1 MKQKYTIGFI
11 VLVLTIVLAGCV
23 HDYPSMTE
31 DGEEGIDPTLVEVNT
46 EVTLDLELV
55 PLEIITQ
62 KNARSGTNKARC
74 GTTKARAGEQTDY
87 RRRFIIEAWREGKP
101 ESRQVTVMD
110 NAEEDGDEK
119 ITLPIHLKLHAL
131 DYTLAVWTDY
141 VTAGTTDDLYYD
153 TDNLQQVACHDPY
166 TGSTP
171 YRDCLYGTAALDLRQ
186 YRDEWNARVQVKVD
200 MVRPLAKYELIATDV
215 KDFLRKTKKQ
225 RADDETFTITFSYGF
240 YLPTVFNVLAGKP
253 ADSRTGIAYTTP
265 LAVPDDGKEEC
276 LIGTDFV
283 FVNGTE
289 SFVSLSMEI
298 RDGGGNVISR
308 TTGLEVPY
316 RRGHLTT
323 VRARFLTNEM
333 QGGVDIDPDFDGN
346 IDIDLDGLL
355 H

>member
-11 VLVLTIVLAGCV
+11 ALVLTIALAGCV
-23 HDYPSMTE
+23 HDYPGMTE
-31 DGEEGIDPTLVEVNT
+31 EGEEGVDPTLVEVNT

-62 KNARSGTNKARC
+62 ESARSGTNKARNI
-74 GTTKARAGEQTDY
+74 TTKADDGY

-101 ESRQVTVMD
+101 TTRQVTVMET
-110 NAEEDGDEK
+110 AEEDGDAK
-119 ITLPIHLKLHAL
+119 ISLPIHLKLHAL
-131 DYTLAVWTDY
+131 EYTLAVWTDY
-141 VTAGTTDDLYYD
+141 VKAGTTDDLYYD
-153 TDNLQQVACHDPY
+153 TDNLQQVACTDPY

-186 YRDEWNARVQVKVD
+186 YRNEWNARVQVSVD

-253 ADSRTGIAYTTP
+253 ADSRTGITYTTP
-265 LAVPDDGKEEC
+265 LTVPADGQEEC
-276 LIGTDFV
+276 AIGTDFV

-298 RDGGGNVISR
+298 RDSGGNVISR
-308 TTGLEVPY
+308 TTGLKVPY

-333 QGGVDIDPDFDGN
+333 QGGVDIDDDFDGN
-346 IDIDLDGLL
+346 IDVDLDGLL

>member
-1 MKQKYTIGFI
+1 MKQKYAIGFI
-11 VLVLTIVLAGCV
+11 ALVMATLFVSCV
-23 HDYPSMTE
+23 HDYPGMTE

-62 KNARSGTNKARC
+62 KNARSGT
-74 GTTKARAGEQTDY
+74 TKAADGY

-101 ESRQVTVMD
+101 TARQVTVMET
-110 NAEEDGDEK
+110 AEEDGDAK
-119 ITLPIHLKLHAL
+119 ISLPIHLKLHAL

-141 VTAGTTDDLYYD
+141 VKAGTTDDLYYD
-153 TDNLQQVACHDPY
+153 TDNLQQVACTDPY

-171 YRDCLYGTAALDLRQ
+171 YRDCLYGTTPLDLRN

-240 YLPTVFNVLAGKP
+240 YLPTVFNVLSGKP

-265 LAVPDDGKEEC
+265 LTVPTDGQKEC
-276 LIGTDFV
+276 TIGTDFV

-298 RDGGGNVISR
+298 RDSGGDVISR

-333 QGGVDIDPDFDGN
+333 QGGVDIDDDFDGN
-346 IDIDLDGLL
+346 IDVDLDGLL

>member
-11 VLVLTIVLAGCV
+11 ALVLTIALAGCV
-23 HDYPSMTE
+23 HEYPGMTE
-31 DGEEGIDPTLVEVNT
+31 EGEEGVDPTLVEVNT
-46 EVTLDLELV
+46 DVTLDLELV

-62 KNARSGTNKARC
+62 ESARSGTNKARNI
-74 GTTKARAGEQTDY
+74 TTKADDGY

-101 ESRQVTVMD
+101 TTRQVTVMET
-110 NAEEDGDEK
+110 AEEDGDGK
-119 ITLPIHLKLHAL
+119 ITLPIHLRLHAVE
-131 DYTLAVWTDY
+131 YTLAVWTDY
-141 VTAGTTDDLYYD
+141 VKAGTTDDLYYD
-153 TDNLQQVACHDPY
+153 TDNLQQVACTDPY
-166 TGSTP
+166 TGSTD
-171 YRDCLYGTAALDLRQ
+171 YRDCLYGTTPLDLRQ
-186 YRDEWNARVQVKVD
+186 YRNEWNARVQIKVD

-225 RADDETFTITFSYGF
+225 RAGDETFTITFSYGF

-253 ADSRTGIAYTTP
+253 ADSRTGITYTTP
-265 LAVPDDGKEEC
+265 LTVPADGQEEC
-276 LIGTDFV
+276 AIGTDFV

-298 RDGGGNVISR
+298 RDSGGNVISR
-308 TTGLEVPY
+308 TTGLKVPY

-333 QGGVDIDPDFDGN
+333 QGGVDIDDDFDGN
-346 IDIDLDGLL
+346 IDVDLDGLL

>member
-11 VLVLTIVLAGCV
+11 ALVLTIVLAGCV

-31 DGEEGIDPTLVEVNT
+31 DGEEGVDPTLVEVNT

-62 KNARSGTNKARC
+62 KNARSGT
-74 GTTKARAGEQTDY
+74 TKTRAAAQPDY
-87 RRRFIIEAWREGKP
+87 RRRFIIEAWRDGKP
-101 ESRQVTVMD
+101 ESRQVTVMEET
-110 NAEEDGDEK
+110 EEDNEE
-119 ITLPIHLKLHAL
+119 ILVPIRLKLHAVE
-131 DYTLAVWTDY
+131 YTLAVWTDY
-141 VTAGTTDDLYYD
+141 VTAGTDTDLYYD
-153 TDNLQQVACHDPY
+153 TKDLQYVACRDPY

-171 YRDCLYGTAALDLRQ
+171 YRDCLYGTTALDLRQ
-186 YRDEWNARVQVKVD
+186 YRDEWNAKVQIKVD

-225 RADDETFTITFSYGF
+225 RADDAAFTITFSYGF
-240 YLPTVFNVLAGKP
+240 YLPTVFNVLTGKP

-265 LAVPDDGKEEC
+265 LTVPDDGTEEC
-276 LIGTDFV
+276 RIGTDFV
-283 FVNGTE
+283 FVNGAE
-289 SFVSLSMEI
+289 SFVKLSMEI
-298 RDGGGNVISR
+298 RDGGSNVISR
-308 TTGLEVPY
+308 TVGLEVPY

-333 QGGVDIDPDFDGN
+333 QGGVDIDPDFDGD
-346 IDIDLDGLL
+346 IDVDLDGLL

>member
-11 VLVLTIVLAGCV
+11 ALVLTIALAGCV
-23 HDYPSMTE
+23 HDYPGMTE

-62 KNARSGTNKARC
+62 KNARSGTNKARS
-74 GTTKARAGEQTDY
+74 GTTKADDGY

-110 NAEEDGDEK
+110 TAEEENGDGK
-119 ITLPIHLKLHAL
+119 ISLPIHLRLHAL

-141 VTAGTTDDLYYD
+141 VKAGTTDDLYYN
-153 TDNLQQVACHDPY
+153 TDNLQQVACRDPY

-171 YRDCLYGTAALDLRQ
+171 YRDCLYGTTSLDLRQ
-186 YRDEWNARVQVKVD
+186 YRDEWNAKVQIKVD
-200 MVRPLAKYELIATDV
+200 MVRPLAQYEIIATDV

-265 LAVPDDGKEEC
+265 LTVPTDGQEEC
-276 LIGTDFV
+276 TIGTDFV

-298 RDGGGNVISR
+298 RDGGGDVISR
-308 TTGLEVPY
+308 TTGLKVPY

-333 QGGVDIDPDFDGN
+333 QGGVDIDDDFDGN
-346 IDIDLDGLL
+346 IDVDLDGLL

>member
-1 MKQKYTIGFI
+1 MKQKYAIGFI
-11 VLVLTIVLAGCV
+11 ALVVATLFVSCV
-23 HDYPSMTE
+23 HDYPDMTE
-31 DGEEGIDPTLVEVNT
+31 DGEEGVDPTLVEVNT

-62 KNARSGTNKARC
+62 KNARSGTNKARS
-74 GTTKARAGEQTDY
+74 GTTKADDGY

-101 ESRQVTVMD
+101 TARQVTVMET
-110 NAEEDGDEK
+110 AEEENGDEK
-119 ITLPIHLKLHAL
+119 ITLPIHLRLHAV
-131 DYTLAVWTDY
+131 DDTLAVWTDY
-141 VTAGTTDDLYYD
+141 VKAGTDTDLYYD
-153 TDNLQQVACHDPY
+153 TDNLQQVACTDPY

-171 YRDCLYGTAALDLRQ
+171 YRDCLYGTAPLDLRD
-186 YRDEWNARVQVKVD
+186 YRNEWNAKVQVQID
-200 MVRPLAKYELIATDV
+200 MVRPLAQYEIIATDV

-253 ADSRTGIAYTTP
+253 ADSRTGITYTTP
-265 LAVPDDGKEEC
+265 LTVPADGQEEC
-276 LIGTDFV
+276 TIGTDFV

-298 RDGGGNVISR
+298 RDSGGNVISR
-308 TTGLEVPY
+308 TTGLKVPY

-333 QGGVDIDPDFDGN
+333 QGGVDIDDDFDGN
-346 IDIDLDGLL
+346 IDVDLDGLL